1 MSQETVAAWAA
12 AGLQLLPLLLL
23 RPPACWRGWLLESR
37 AVVSTQSSCSHP
49 VRGGKRLLRIQAV
62 QGLCPPAT
70 AVQPDEPSGHGRQ
83 AADTVCLVCASLP
96 AMPPPDAPALAGPL
110 RHAAP
115 LPETAPQRR
124 DVPAR
129 QAALPPARAP
139 PNAA

>member
-1 MSQETVAAWAA
+1 MRVLRVAISPLLAAWLVLL
-12 AGLQLLPLLLL
+12 AGIG
-23 RPPACWRGWLLESR
+23 PAHC
-37 AVVSTQSSCSHP
+37 
-49 VRGGKRLLRIQAV
+49 LLRIQAV
-62 QGLCPPAT
+62 QGLCAPAT

-83 AADTVCLVCASLP
+83 AADAVCLVCASLP
-96 AMPPPDAPALAGPL
+96 AMPPPDDPALAGPL